1 MTDLPYLHLIHAE
14 IDGELDEHQRAALA
28 GYLLGDTEARALRD
42 GLRNMCAALDGMA
55 AVEPPPLLR
64 TNILAAL
71 PPMSAKPHR
80 ARRFDRWASPV
91 WRYAAMFAG
100 ALIIGAV
107 VYEAGDRRGPDAS
120 QVAGTMAGPG
130 ARPLVVLDSVQLDLG
145 PARGKAS
152 LYRAGAGV
160 GLELDL
166 VSSAAVDV
174 LVASGEQTLR
184 ISGVGGPDNPGGR
197 RTAVVLPGAV
207 KHGETV
213 DLTFLA
219 GGRQIGTARLSIPA
233 GN

>member
-1 MTDLPYLHLIHAE
+1 MTELPYLDLINAE

-28 GYLLGDTEARALRD
+28 GHLLGDTEARALRD
-42 GLRNMCAALDGMA
+42 GLRNMCTALDGIA

-71 PPMSAKPHR
+71 PPMRAKPHTV
-80 ARRFDRWASPV
+80 RRFDRWASPA

-100 ALIIGAV
+100 ALLIGAV
-107 VYEAGDRRGPDAS
+107 VYEAGDRRGPDVRE
-120 QVAGTMAGPG
+120 VAGTMAGSG
-130 ARPLVVLDSVQLDLG
+130 ARPLVVLDTVQLDLG

-174 LVASGEQTLR
+174 LVASGEQIQR
-184 ISGVGGPDNPGGR
+184 ISGVGGPDNPGAR
-197 RTAVVLPGAV
+197 RTTVVLPGAL

-219 GGRQIGTARLSIPA
+219 AGRQIGTARLSIPA
-233 GN
+233 GD